1 MAKPE
6 NYLPGLNLYYL
17 EFKIVISCFIFEL
30 ILWHGSCVVICRY
43 GTMGKTVTRP
53 CNKNIIKVLRLSR
66 DMMLLADRGDE
77 NRQDRSCG
85 VLYGT
90 LRDSAYKLRSLAE
103 QEIDIHKDAGLW
115 DPDDSDS
122 N

>member
-1 MAKPE
+1 
-6 NYLPGLNLYYL
+6 
-17 EFKIVISCFIFEL
+17 VI
-30 ILWHGSCVVICRY
+30 RA
-43 GTMGKTVTRP
+43 

-77 NRQDRSCG
+77 NRKDRSCG

-103 QEIDIHKDAGLW
+103 QEIDIHKNTGVW
-115 DPDDSDS
+115 DGDEGGTT
-122 N
+122 

>member
-1 MAKPE
+1 VAR
-6 NYLPGLNLYYL
+6 
-17 EFKIVISCFIFEL
+17 S
-30 ILWHGSCVVICRY
+30 
-43 GTMGKTVTRP
+43 

-77 NRQDRSCG
+77 SRQDRSCG

-103 QEIDIHKDAGLW
+103 QEMATHKHTGLW
-115 DPDDSDS
+115 DEDENENS
-122 N
+122 

>member
-1 MAKPE
+1 M
-6 NYLPGLNLYYL
+6 
-17 EFKIVISCFIFEL
+17 
-30 ILWHGSCVVICRY
+30 
-43 GTMGKTVTRP
+43 TRP

-115 DPDDSDS
+115 DPDENNSK
-122 N
+122 

>member
-1 MAKPE
+1 M
-6 NYLPGLNLYYL
+6 
-17 EFKIVISCFIFEL
+17 
-30 ILWHGSCVVICRY
+30 
-43 GTMGKTVTRP
+43 TRA

-77 NRQDRSCG
+77 SRQDRSCG

-103 QEIDIHKDAGLW
+103 QEIDTHKNAGLW
-115 DPDDSDS
+115 EDEGETGRDPIQE
-122 N
+122 

>member
-1 MAKPE
+1 MWH
-6 NYLPGLNLYYL
+6 GLCLIVIGYRTQG
-17 EFKIVISCFIFEL
+17 KIV
-30 ILWHGSCVVICRY
+30 VR
-43 GTMGKTVTRP
+43 T

-115 DPDDSDS
+115 DPDEGTSTD
-122 N
+122 

>member
-1 MAKPE
+1 MQAAK
-6 NYLPGLNLYYL
+6 
-17 EFKIVISCFIFEL
+17 
-30 ILWHGSCVVICRY
+30 GS
-43 GTMGKTVTRP
+43 TVTKP
-53 CNKNIIKVLRLSR
+53 CNRNIIKVLRLSR

-103 QEIDIHKDAGLW
+103 QEIDIHKNVGLW
-115 DPDDSDS
+115 DVDDNSTS
-122 N
+122 